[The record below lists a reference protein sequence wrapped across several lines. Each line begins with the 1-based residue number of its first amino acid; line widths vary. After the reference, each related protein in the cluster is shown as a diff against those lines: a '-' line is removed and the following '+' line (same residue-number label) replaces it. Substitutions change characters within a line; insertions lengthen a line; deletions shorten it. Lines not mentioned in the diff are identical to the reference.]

1 MLPLPP
7 PLHVHPS
14 GLAEDEWDVQGVC
27 VSVAASGKALSS
39 MHQGRAFGRFTDL
52 QQLLLMASPATAGAG
67 DTLTRLRTWPWA
79 VAGGHGAFSAA
90 IYQHGLSRVPV

>member
-1 MLPLPP
+1 M
-7 PLHVHPS
+7 
-14 GLAEDEWDVQGVC
+14 QGVC

-67 DTLTRLRTWPWA
+67 DTLTWLRTWPWA